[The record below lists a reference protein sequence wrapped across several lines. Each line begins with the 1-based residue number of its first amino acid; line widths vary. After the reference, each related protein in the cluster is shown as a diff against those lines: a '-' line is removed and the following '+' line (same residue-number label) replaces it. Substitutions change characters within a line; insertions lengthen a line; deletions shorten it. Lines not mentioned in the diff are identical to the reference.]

1 MKIEIYDSKSLNFVE
16 LNTTGDN
23 DNYIRCDPESKYMDS
38 VLFDI
43 FVPCFEN
50 ANKLFDFFGSTKYNS
65 RKIIPLR
72 NELIKN
78 LGTLEKVNSMEEFIG
93 IVSPKLLGK
102 DFLEELEKEDKIW
115 RDNWMG
121 YLNKLIEINKSL
133 IELTEKCAGE
143 EKILWVVGY

>member
-93 IVSPKLLGK
+93 LVSPRLHGK
-102 DFLEELEKEDKIW
+102 DFLEELEKDDKTW
-115 RDNWMG
+115 RDNWRG
-121 YLNKLIEINKSL
+121 YLNMLIEINKSL

>member
-1 MKIEIYDSKSLNFVE
+1 MKIEIYDSQSLNFVE

-23 DNYIRCDPESKYMDS
+23 DNYIRCDQESKYLDS
-38 VLFDI
+38 IVFNI

-78 LGTLEKVNSMEEFIG
+78 LETFKKAGTIEEFIT
-93 IVSPKLLGK
+93 IVSRKLLGK
-102 DFLEELEKEDKIW
+102 DFLEELAKEDKNW
-115 RDNWMG
+115 RDNWKG
-121 YLNKLIEINKSL
+121 YLSKLIDINQSL
-133 IELTEKCAGE
+133 IDLTEKCAGE
-143 EKILWVVGY
+143 EKILWVIGY

>member
-1 MKIEIYDSKSLNFVE
+1 MKIEIYDSQSLNFVE

-23 DNYIRCDPESKYMDS
+23 DNHIRCDPESKYLDS
-38 VLFDI
+38 IVFNI

-78 LGTLEKVNSMEEFIG
+78 LETFKRASTIEQFIT
-93 IVSPKLLGK
+93 IVSRKLLGK
-102 DFLEELEKEDKIW
+102 DFLEELAKEDKDW
-115 RDNWMG
+115 RNNWKG
-121 YLNKLIEINKSL
+121 YLSRLIEINKLL

-143 EKILWVVGY
+143 ERILWVIGY

>member
-1 MKIEIYDSKSLNFVE
+1 MKIEIYGSQSLNFVE

-38 VLFDI
+38 IVFNI

-78 LGTLEKVNSMEEFIG
+78 LESFKKAGTIEKFIA
-93 IVSPKLLGK
+93 IVSRKLLGK
-102 DFLEELEKEDKIW
+102 DFLEELAKEDKSW
-115 RDNWMG
+115 RDNWEG
-121 YLNKLIEINKSL
+121 YLSKLIDINQTL

>member
-1 MKIEIYDSKSLNFVE
+1 MKIEIYDSQSLNFVE

-23 DNYIRCDPESKYMDS
+23 DNYIRCNPESKFLDS
-38 VLFDI
+38 IVFNI

-78 LGTLEKVNSMEEFIG
+78 LEIFEKVKTMKDFEVT
-93 IVSPKLLGK
+93 VSRKFLGK
-102 DFLEELEKEDKIW
+102 DFLEELGKEDK
-115 RDNWMG
+115 NWKDDWKG
-121 YLNKLIEINKSL
+121 YLKKLIAINKTL
-133 IELTEKCAGE
+133 IELAEKCADE
-143 EKILWVVGY
+143 ERILWVIGY

>member
-1 MKIEIYDSKSLNFVE
+1 MKIEIYDSQSLNFVE

-78 LGTLEKVNSMEEFIG
+78 LGTFQKVNSMEEFIDL
-93 IVSPKLLGK
+93 VSPKLPGK
-102 DFLEELEKEDKIW
+102 DFLEELEKDDKTW
-115 RDNWMG
+115 RDNWRG
-121 YLNKLIEINKSL
+121 YLNMLIEINKSL

>member
-1 MKIEIYDSKSLNFVE
+1 MKIEIYDSQSLNFVE

-38 VLFDI
+38 IVFNI

-78 LGTLEKVNSMEEFIG
+78 LESFKKAGTIEKFIA
-93 IVSPKLLGK
+93 IVSRKLLGK
-102 DFLEELEKEDKIW
+102 DFLEELAKEDKSW
-115 RDNWMG
+115 RDNWEG
-121 YLNKLIEINKSL
+121 YLSKLIDINQTL

>member
-1 MKIEIYDSKSLNFVE
+1 
-16 LNTTGDN
+16 
-23 DNYIRCDPESKYMDS
+23 MDS

-78 LGTLEKVNSMEEFIG
+78 LGTFEKINSMEEFIDL
-93 IVSPKLLGK
+93 VSPKLPGK
-102 DFLEELEKEDKIW
+102 DFLEELEKDDKTW
-115 RDNWMG
+115 RDNWRG
-121 YLNKLIEINKSL
+121 YLNMLIEINKSL

-143 EKILWVVGY
+143 ERILWVVGY

>member
-1 MKIEIYDSKSLNFVE
+1 MKFEIYDSQSFDFVE

-23 DNYIRCDPESKYMDS
+23 DNYIRCDPESKFMDGII
-38 VLFDI
+38 FDI

-78 LGTLEKVNSMEEFIG
+78 LEALGKVKSIEAFIDT
-93 IVSPKLLGK
+93 VAPKLLGK
-102 DFLEELEKEDKIW
+102 DFLEELSKDDRNW
-115 RDNWMG
+115 RDNWRG
-121 YLNKLIEINKSL
+121 YLSKLIEINKSL

-143 EKILWVVGY
+143 ERILWVIGY